1 MSTLQAAGSSR
12 SESVVCMCTGIMS
25 PSPIQEYAE
34 AVSDL
39 PDADRAAAQAGVA
52 SVLSQL
58 DLDTDELSVEGTA
71 FYAVQSCVN
80 HSCQPNAEALRSG
93 DDPNSFAV
101 IVAVQDILAGDEVT
115 ISYIDESL
123 PYGERQEA
131 LQDYGFVCCCPLCE
145 QQQQQ

>member
-1 MSTLQAAGSSR
+1 M
-12 SESVVCMCTGIMS
+12 
-25 PSPIQEYAE
+25 
-34 AVSDL
+34 
-39 PDADRAAAQAGVA
+39 
-52 SVLSQL
+52 LSQL
-58 DLDTDELSVEGTA
+58 DLDTDELCVEGTA